1 MYLNIEQNNLY
12 HSTFN
17 NTNPS
22 IETKSDLDMTK
33 VVDNVEGST
42 INSAVKL
49 SISNNDVQNFLN
61 EKSAQ
66 FTQGNTNAQQV
77 LSQIANGN
85 NEYSGFFEGEKF
97 EEKFSLDSIEYEGKD
112 FSKLEKN
119 EAKELLEKESFFG
132 EEETSKRIEAYVEK
146 ITGNDKDAVQEAKEG
161 IKRGYEEAMKF
172 FNEKELPAVSQET
185 EKKVFDVIERKIEQ
199 MLKTDLEKKV
209 DAKFLENNN
218 I

>member
-1 MYLNIEQNNLY
+1 MYLNIEQNNL
-12 HSTFN
+12 HFSTFN
-17 NTNPS
+17 NTNPT
-22 IETKSDLDMTK
+22 IETKSDLDTTQ

-42 INSAVKL
+42 INSAVNL
-49 SISNNDVQNFLN
+49 SISNDNVQNFLN

-66 FTQGNTNAQQV
+66 FAKGNTNAQQV

-85 NEYSGFFEGEKF
+85 KEYSGFFEGEKF
-97 EEKFSLDSIEYEGKD
+97 EKTFSLESVSYEGKE
-112 FSKLEKN
+112 FSKLQKE
-119 EAKELLEKESFFG
+119 EAKELLTKDSFFAS
-132 EEETSKRIEAYVEK
+132 EETAKRIEAYVEK
-146 ITGNDKDAVQEAKEG
+146 ITGNDKDALEEVKEG
-161 IKRGYEEAMKF
+161 LKRGYEEAMKL

-209 DAKFLENNN
+209 DAKFLEKSN